1 MARNKSGKCGCGT
14 RIISNVVQNI
24 RQNGQSA
31 CGCTGNG
38 CKDECASPICGSP
51 NYLSIMA
58 PLIYDEIGINLCAT
72 AEIGT
77 DIATTYP
84 TATTAT
90 ARVVNVSFDYGT
102 GGVLID
108 SIAGRQ
114 NCYVVTLTNLTVELA
129 LNLYDANC
137 RLLGTVYPSIAYL
150 PSETTAATYDADTNP
165 TSVELEIFAPYG
177 VSYNGTGD
185 SPTPVLNVTG
195 FLQTNDYVR
204 QGLNLYAMSKLLNLN
219 LENNTI
225 TVGLTLVLQS
235 LYFAGYRVETSGKI
249 DIPKGSILVPDN
261 SDCLSFVAGD
271 LLNLEIK
278 PLELDIEGC
287 NDCRTTCTNSCGLI
301 NSVSDDTVVLPG
313 LIEETPAP

>member
-1 MARNKSGKCGCGT
+1 M
-14 RIISNVVQNI
+14 
-24 RQNGQSA
+24 
-31 CGCTGNG
+31 
-38 CKDECASPICGSP
+38 
-51 NYLSIMA
+51 
-58 PLIYDEIGINLCAT
+58 
-72 AEIGT
+72 
-77 DIATTYP
+77 
-84 TATTAT
+84 
-90 ARVVNVSFDYGT
+90 
-102 GGVLID
+102 
-108 SIAGRQ
+108 
-114 NCYVVTLTNLTVELA
+114 
-129 LNLYDANC
+129 
-137 RLLGTVYPSIAYL
+137 
-150 PSETTAATYDADTNP
+150 
-165 TSVELEIFAPYG
+165 
-177 VSYNGTGD
+177 
-185 SPTPVLNVTG
+185 LNVTG

-204 QGLNLYAMSKLLNLN
+204 QGLNLYAMSKLLNLD

>member
-129 LNLYDANC
+129 LNLYDVNC

-165 TSVELEIFAPYG
+165 TSVEL
-177 VSYNGTGD
+177 
-185 SPTPVLNVTG
+185 
-195 FLQTNDYVR
+195 
-204 QGLNLYAMSKLLNLN
+204 
-219 LENNTI
+219 
-225 TVGLTLVLQS
+225 
-235 LYFAGYRVETSGKI
+235 
-249 DIPKGSILVPDN
+249 
-261 SDCLSFVAGD
+261 
-271 LLNLEIK
+271 
-278 PLELDIEGC
+278 DIEGC

-301 NSVSDDTVVLPG
+301 NSVSDDTVVLHG